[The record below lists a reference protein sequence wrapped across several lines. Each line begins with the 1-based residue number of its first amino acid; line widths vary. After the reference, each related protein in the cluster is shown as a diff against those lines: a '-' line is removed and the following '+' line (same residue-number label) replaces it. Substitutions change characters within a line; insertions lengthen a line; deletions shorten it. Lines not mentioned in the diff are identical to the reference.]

1 MAAAAHAGVHGLD
14 PWLESLRA
22 LIDAEPVPA
31 TLEDAL
37 APLAALGADIAA
49 ALRAVERQRR
59 APPGAWHPDDW
70 RRTHPDFPEKLAFA
84 IFVYTLQDPNIYKP
98 LADAMH
104 AADRAA
110 GEGGVSEAVRACLPF
125 VKLLD
130 VAMLEAAITWGFF
143 VGQAFRGVKFAFPKP
158 TLAEHNPTAYF
169 PMGRELHWFAFQ
181 SSSTEFEVMY
191 RPWFCG
197 TTGPRTV
204 FTIQS
209 CEGVSIKRFSAMPD
223 EDEVNSPSSFVRFRS
238 LTFLCS
244 AAGSLRAAVALP
256 RHGLLQEAAAGR
268 PRRQPARQRR
278 IP

>member
-37 APLAALGADIAA
+37 APLAALGGADVAA

-110 GEGGVSEAVRACLPF
+110 GPGGVSAAVRACLPF
-125 VKLLD
+125 AKLLD
-130 VAMLEAAITWGFF
+130 VSLVEAAILWGFF
-143 VGQAFRGVKFAFPKP
+143 VGQTFRGVKYAFPKP
-158 TLAEHNPTAYF
+158 TLAEHNPEAYF
-169 PMGRELHWFAFQ
+169 PLERQLFWFEFN
-181 SSSTEFEVMY
+181 SSATEFGVMY
-191 RPWFCG
+191 RDWFCG
-197 TTGPRTV
+197 KSGPRTV
-204 FTIQS
+204 FTIRS
-209 CEGVSIKRFSAMPD
+209 CEGISIKKFSALPD
-223 EDEVNSPSSFVRFRS
+223 EDEVKSPPSFF
-238 LTFLCS
+238 
-244 AAGSLRAAVALP
+244 VAFT
-256 RHGLLQEAAAGR
+256 GA
-268 PRRQPARQRR
+268 
-278 IP
+278 

>member
-22 LIDAEPVPA
+22 LIDAEPIPA

-37 APLAALGADIAA
+37 APLAALGGADVAA

-70 RRTHPDFPEKLAFA
+70 RRTHPAFPEKLAFA
-84 IFVYTLQDPNIYKP
+84 ILVYTLQDPNIYKP

-110 GEGGVSEAVRACLPF
+110 GPGGVSEAVRACLPL

-143 VGQAFRGVKFAFPKP
+143 VGQAYRGVKYAFPKP
-158 TLAEHNPTAYF
+158 TPAEHDPSGYF
-169 PMGRELHWFAFQ
+169 PAGRELHWFAFQ

-197 TTGPRTV
+197 KSGPRTV

-209 CEGVSIKRFSAMPD
+209 CEGISIKRFSAMPD
-223 EDEVNSPSSFVRFRS
+223 EDEVKSAPSLFVAF
-238 LTFLCS
+238 T
-244 AAGSLRAAVALP
+244 GAL
-256 RHGLLQEAAAGR
+256 L
-268 PRRQPARQRR
+268 
-278 IP
+278 